1 MLSFTMCCG
10 YSAVTADDMS
20 IVVQLEERNSKLE
33 LQFRRQM
40 PVFNPKKL
48 KLDEWRK
55 EQARLTQADQRIQE
69 INAALEVRI
78 SGCRHFSAYAHMRRG
93 FHSALPRVSSRVTV
107 SLHEDPISSMTSY
120 SAFVPRPL
128 SQNTISY

>member
-1 MLSFTMCCG
+1 
-10 YSAVTADDMS
+10 MS

-55 EQARLTQADQRIQE
+55 EQARLTQADQRVQE
-69 INAALEVRI
+69 LIAALEVRI
-78 SGCRHFSAYAHMRRG
+78 WMETLSCICTQETWFSQRTARHQLENACQLA
-93 FHSALPRVSSRVTV
+93 
-107 SLHEDPISSMTSY
+107 
-120 SAFVPRPL
+120 
-128 SQNTISY
+128 